1 MNINKIVMQL
11 LMLLAFLV
19 IMMVPTLAAKDLRMN
34 NIQGEHKF
42 VHDMRLKRFN
52 PQPDPPG
59 NPEKR

>member
-1 MNINKIVMQL
+1 MQL